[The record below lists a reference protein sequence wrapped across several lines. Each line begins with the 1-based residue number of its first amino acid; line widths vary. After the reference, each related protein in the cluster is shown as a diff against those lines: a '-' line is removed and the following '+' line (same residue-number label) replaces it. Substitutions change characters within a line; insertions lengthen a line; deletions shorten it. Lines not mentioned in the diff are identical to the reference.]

1 MKAIVAILSATLA
14 GSALLQSYFAIWQPS
29 SFGRFAEFPV
39 LLLYSAGIVTA
50 AFLLLI
56 IPSFIWLRRA
66 RRRLSWPIGFV
77 VGLPLGCLFMLL
89 FMALFQWPVRL
100 SELVAGSIS
109 GAVGVAIYARL
120 IFKPIA

>member
-14 GSALLQSYFAIWQPS
+14 GSVLLQSYFAIWHPS

-56 IPSFIWLRRA
+56 IPSFIWLRRV
-66 RRRLSWPIGFV
+66 RRRLSWPIGFA

-100 SELVAGSIS
+100 PALVAGSIS

-120 IFKPIA
+120 MFKPVA